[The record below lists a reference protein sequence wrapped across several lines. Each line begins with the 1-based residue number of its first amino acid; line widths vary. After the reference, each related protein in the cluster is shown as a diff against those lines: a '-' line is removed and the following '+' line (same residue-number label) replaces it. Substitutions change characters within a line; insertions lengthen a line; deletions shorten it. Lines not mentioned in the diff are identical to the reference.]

1 MNINIHSKN
10 INLTEDVKDYAL
22 KKVTNLEK
30 FLANTEKGGGEVS
43 INFEISKSTKHHNQ
57 GQVFHADCLINING
71 EKFYASADA
80 EDEKTAIDE
89 IKEKVF
95 QDITKKKNKKEA
107 LFFRGARKVKDMM
120 KGLRSY
126 RPWKK

>member
-43 INFEISKSTKHHNQ
+43 INF
-57 GQVFHADCLINING
+57 
-71 EKFYASADA
+71 
-80 EDEKTAIDE
+80 
-89 IKEKVF
+89 
-95 QDITKKKNKKEA
+95 
-107 LFFRGARKVKDMM
+107 
-120 KGLRSY
+120 
-126 RPWKK
+126 

>member
-95 QDITKKKNKKEA
+95 QDIENS
-107 LFFRGARKVKDMM
+107 L
-120 KGLRSY
+120 
-126 RPWKK
+126 